1 MNRTELRAAV
11 LQALSD
17 VAPELDAATLR
28 PERPIRDQ
36 IDIDSYDFLNVIVAL
51 HARLGVDVPER
62 DYQALATLDGA
73 VAYLADKLGLPQA

>member
-28 PERPIRDQ
+28 PDRPIREQ

-73 VAYLADKLGLPQA
+73 VVYLADRLGLPQT